1 MKTGWV
7 VLIALLCLVAGFLA
21 GNYYGDMTGALSG
34 ALTAVCYTA
43 DAAVTEGYMTPEQRD
58 EFLRGLTTKHQET
71 WKELELEGD
80 LATLCRDVT
89 APE

>member
-7 VLIALLCLVAGFLA
+7 VLIAVLGVVAGFLA
-21 GNYYGDMTGALSG
+21 GNYYGDLTGALSG

-43 DAAVTEGYMTPEQRD
+43 DAAVAEGYMTAEQKD
-58 EFLRGLTTKHQET
+58 EFLRRLTTRHQEA
-71 WKELELEGD
+71 WKDLELEGD
-80 LATLCRDVT
+80 LSTLCRDVT